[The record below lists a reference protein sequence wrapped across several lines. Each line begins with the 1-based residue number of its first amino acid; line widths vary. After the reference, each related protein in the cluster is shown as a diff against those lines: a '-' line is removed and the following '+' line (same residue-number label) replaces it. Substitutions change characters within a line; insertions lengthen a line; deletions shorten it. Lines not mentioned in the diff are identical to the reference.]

1 LALAINNTLKALYQG
16 IRLDLGVI
24 RPNQI
29 FNSSAQ
35 FNACI
40 VDFTLPDGSAS
51 AAGQARVA
59 RSTFSNFDLSNTT
72 YSVHV
77 PDVLYLTPV
86 LKPKPMAQA
95 ITAVFVSTH
104 SMLLAIWGAFSLIA
118 SYFAT
123 SRSKHGEDQIFVFL
137 QPYELIFI

>member
-1 LALAINNTLKALYQG
+1 LAIAINNTLKAIYQG

-24 RPNQI
+24 RRNQI

-35 FNACI
+35 FNASI

-51 AAGQARVA
+51 AAGRARVA
-59 RSTFSNFDLSNTT
+59 RGAFSNFDLSNTT
-72 YSVHV
+72 YSAHV

-86 LKPKPMAQA
+86 LKLKPMAQA

-123 SRSKHGEDQIFVFL
+123 SRSKHGEDQIFVF
-137 QPYELIFI
+137 